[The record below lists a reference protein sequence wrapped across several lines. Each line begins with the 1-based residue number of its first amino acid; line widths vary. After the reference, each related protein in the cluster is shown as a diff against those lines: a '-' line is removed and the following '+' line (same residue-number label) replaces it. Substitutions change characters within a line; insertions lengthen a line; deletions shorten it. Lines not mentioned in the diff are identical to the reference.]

1 MVLPEVN
8 GTELPLLLFALIPI
22 GTAIILILIESLLK
36 PSRIRRDIVHV
47 IAFIGAL
54 LDISLAYFVGYKM
67 LEDFDGTIRSYT
79 DDTFLMLE
87 ADGTSIFFIMIFT
100 TVHFAISMYC
110 INFMEQFEELP
121 RFYALLLSVIG
132 GLNLIVL
139 ATDYFTLF
147 VAYEGMAL
155 CAYAMVGFYRDI
167 EASEAGFK
175 YMMMSSAGSL
185 MMLYGLALLYGV
197 TGSLKF
203 IDLAQATPQNN
214 MILTTAILMMVAGF
228 GVKASFLFFNQ
239 WLPDAHPA
247 APPPAH
253 AMLSGLIVIA
263 GTYGILR
270 TFNLVIP
277 LDLATT
283 STINGTTT
291 SDWGTILIFLGIF
304 TSLQGNLFVLI
315 QFMRSD
321 PKARNLKRIF
331 AFSTIAH
338 MGYLITGIGTANET
352 GFTGVMMHA
361 LNHAVAKGI
370 VFCITGYLIIS
381 TGTYYLDY
389 YKGLGRREPIIGT
402 CLVIGL
408 FSLASVPLTG
418 GFWSKLYIILALFE
432 NPDHD
437 IAMIAG
443 LSMLAITI
451 LAAAGYLWIIKYV
464 VMDKSDMDEKYLIR
478 FDERNKLRNSWSM
491 KIAIIFLTIVALI
504 LGLFPGWF
512 IDISFEA
519 AATLLS

>member
-1 MVLPEVN
+1 MALNPALN
-8 GTELPLLLFALIPI
+8 GTELPLLLFALVPI
-22 GTAIILILIESLLK
+22 GTALILILVESLLK

-67 LEDFDGTIRSYT
+67 LEDFNGDISKYR
-79 DDTFLMLE
+79 DVTFLVLE
-87 ADGTSIFFIMIFT
+87 ADGTSVFFMMIFT
-100 TVHFAISMYC
+100 TVHFAISIYC

-147 VAYEGMAL
+147 VAYEAMAL
-155 CAYAMVGFYRDI
+155 CAYAMVGFYRDR

-185 MMLYGLALLYGV
+185 MMLYGIALLYGV
-197 TGSLKF
+197 TGSIKF
-203 IDLAQATPQNN
+203 IDLEQATPQNN
-214 MILTTAILMMVAGF
+214 MMLTIAILMMVSGF

-277 LDLATT
+277 LDLSA
-283 STINGTTT
+283 NG
-291 SDWGTILIFLGIF
+291 DWSTILIFLGIF

-315 QFMRSD
+315 QFKRSD
-321 PKARNLKRIF
+321 PQARNLKRIF

-338 MGYLITGIGTANET
+338 MGYLITGIGTANEM
-352 GFTGVMMHA
+352 GFAGVLMHA

-370 VFCITGYLIIS
+370 VFCITGYLIIA
-381 TGTYYLDY
+381 TGTYYLDH
-389 YKGLGRREPIIGT
+389 YKGLGRRDPLIGT

-408 FSLASVPLTG
+408 FSLASIPLTG

-432 NPDHD
+432 NPDRD

-443 LSMLAITI
+443 LSTLIITI

-464 VMDKSDMDEKYLIR
+464 IMDKSDMDEKYIIR
-478 FDERNKLRNSWSM
+478 FDERNKLKNSWSM
-491 KIAIIFLTIVALI
+491 KIAIIFLTVIALI

-512 IDISFEA
+512 IDLSFEA
-519 AATLLS
+519 ANTLLS